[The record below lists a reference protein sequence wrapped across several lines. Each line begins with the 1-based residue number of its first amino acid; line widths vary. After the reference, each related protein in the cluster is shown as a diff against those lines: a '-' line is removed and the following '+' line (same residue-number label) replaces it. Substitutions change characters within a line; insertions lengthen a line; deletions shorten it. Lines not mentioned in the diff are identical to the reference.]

1 MKKRLLALLTVL
13 CMLLSMLPA
22 TAFAKTVEPLEP
34 VYISQYNPLY
44 GEPDEGI
51 TLEQYAPVTLADH
64 AFEGQVYPDDRE
76 QVVATLRAGLEARQ
90 NTITFNYFLDGDT
103 YDGSE
108 TAGKAML
115 SGLFASALEHTGE
128 PTEGDYI
135 HWVYEKMSAGSNGYK
150 VSGDYYLTVTFTMT
164 YYTTAAQEQ
173 AVTDRLATVMPSFGF
188 TAETDDYT
196 KVKTIYDYICDNVTY
211 DNTNLE
217 DNSYKLKYTAYAA
230 LINGTSVCQGYAVLL
245 YRMLLMAGVDNRVIT
260 GISNKQNHAW
270 NIVQLGEYYYD
281 ADSTWDAGETE

>member
-64 AFEGQVYPDDRE
+64 AFEGQNYPDDRE

-103 YDGSE
+103 
-108 TAGKAML
+108 
-115 SGLFASALEHTGE
+115 
-128 PTEGDYI
+128 
-135 HWVYEKMSAGSNGYK
+135 
-150 VSGDYYLTVTFTMT
+150 
-164 YYTTAAQEQ
+164 
-173 AVTDRLATVMPSFGF
+173 
-188 TAETDDYT
+188 
-196 KVKTIYDYICDNVTY
+196 
-211 DNTNLE
+211 
-217 DNSYKLKYTAYAA
+217 
-230 LINGTSVCQGYAVLL
+230 
-245 YRMLLMAGVDNRVIT
+245 
-260 GISNKQNHAW
+260 
-270 NIVQLGEYYYD
+270 
-281 ADSTWDAGETE
+281 